1 MFRRTVVIC
10 VFVLVSLI
18 PPIVA
23 KNNKKQVLQDE
34 VLRAQT
40 VAVVIRP
47 GAGEP
52 IANPVANRT
61 AQEDVE
67 RAIMRWGRLRVVTST
82 QNADLII
89 AVRKGSKPGPVISHS
104 PADDR
109 PIIYQPTEDGGRVG
123 AQRGSPPD
131 LTGNSGRRG
140 PQVEGEIGPLEDTF
154 EVYRGGQDPLD
165 SPAIWRYMAKD
176 ALTPPR
182 VPAVEQFRKAIEESE
197 KQRQHKP

>member
-1 MFRRTVVIC
+1 MFRRKLVIC
-10 VFVLVSLI
+10 VSLFLSLV
-18 PPIVA
+18 PGVAA
-23 KNNKKQVLQDE
+23 KNSKKQLLQDE
-34 VLRAQT
+34 VLHAQT
-40 VAVVIRP
+40 VAVIIRP

-52 IANPVANRT
+52 VANPLTNRT

-67 RAIMRWGRLRVVTST
+67 KAIMTWGRLHVVTST

-109 PIIYQPTEDGGRVG
+109 SIIYQPTEGGGRIG

-131 LTGNSGRRG
+131 LTGNSGSRRA
-140 PQVEGEIGPLEDTF
+140 QVEGEIGSLEDTF

-165 SPAIWRYMAKD
+165 SPAIWRYRAKD

-197 KQRQHKP
+197 KQRHKP

>member
-1 MFRRTVVIC
+1 MFRRTLIIY
-10 VFVLVSLI
+10 VFLLVSLI
-18 PPIVA
+18 PQIAA
-23 KNNKKQVLQDE
+23 KNNKKQLLQDE
-34 VLRAQT
+34 VLHAQT

-67 RAIMRWGRLRVVTST
+67 KAIMRWGRLHLVTST

-89 AVRKGSKPGPVISHS
+89 ALRKGSKPGPVISHS

-109 PIIYQPTEDGGRVG
+109 PIIYQPTEGGGRVG
-123 AQRGSPPD
+123 AQRGNPPD
-131 LTGNSGRRG
+131 LTGNSGGPR
-140 PQVEGEIGPLEDTF
+140 PQVAAEIGSLEDTF

-165 SPAIWRYMAKD
+165 SPAIWRFMAKD
-176 ALTPPR
+176 ALTPPH

-197 KQRQHKP
+197 KQRRQKP